1 VNKTAK
7 RIEIENLDGQG
18 TEAGNRAQLGRD
30 DQCKN
35 AKKSS
40 TGYRVPKLEDEPS
53 SVD

>member
-18 TEAGNRAQLGRD
+18 TEAGDRAQLGRD
-30 DQCKN
+30 SHCKN
-35 AKKSS
+35 AETAS